1 MFALLSVLLLS
12 SQALPLV
19 QSGTCNETT
28 EYLEDKQCCKK
39 CEPGQL
45 LVERCKPGSPD
56 TRCKPCGKGFFMED
70 YNTNFG
76 WCDYCKKCTKDHM
89 KYSKTCTLTSDAVCT
104 CDEGYRCSDDKCET
118 CVKVPTTTLSHT
130 SPSTAPTASTKK
142 TLPTHDMHD
151 HVEGSCQHQ
160 RVSGPTKRAT
170 LDPVS
175 AQRRISCQCRRCVE
189 RQRKWR
195 MSERG
200 GGRRPLMRLW
210 IEYLL

>member
-142 TLPTHDMHD
+142 TLPTHGFWSYKKSNS
-151 HVEGSCQHQ
+151 GSSQC
-160 RVSGPTKRAT
+160 TEKDK
-170 LDPVS
+170 LPV
-175 AQRRISCQCRRCVE
+175 QEVCGKTEKMEDV
-189 RQRKWR
+189 
-195 MSERG
+195 
-200 GGRRPLMRLW
+200 
-210 IEYLL
+210 